1 MSDLSKLRGSEL
13 DGVVGSYLVETD
25 LGSSLSEALSANI
38 QGILA
43 DDGVTVG
50 ADSAREKD

>member
-1 MSDLSKLRGSEL
+1 MLPSVSAYLIEL
-13 DGVVGSYLVETD
+13 DEPNV
-25 LGSSLSEALSANI
+25 LGSLSEALSANI

>member
-1 MSDLSKLRGSEL
+1 LSDLSKLRGSEL